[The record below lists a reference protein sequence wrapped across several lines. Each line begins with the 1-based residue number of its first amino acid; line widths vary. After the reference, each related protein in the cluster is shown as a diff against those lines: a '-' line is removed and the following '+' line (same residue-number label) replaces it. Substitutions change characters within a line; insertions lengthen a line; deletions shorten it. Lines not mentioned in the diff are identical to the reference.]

1 MKTLHIIL
9 IIYCIIA
16 IAHGFWAIRMQKK
29 YHPKSVEWW
38 RLTIVFIIN
47 SIGFPITIP
56 WAAINKQL
64 W

>member
-1 MKTLHIIL
+1 MTTFI
-9 IIYCIIA
+9 IIYSSIA
-16 IAHGFWAIRMQKK
+16 LLHGLWSLRMQKK
-29 YHPKSVEWW
+29 YHPKSTEWW
-38 RLTIVFIIN
+38 RMFFVFIIN

>member
-1 MKTLHIIL
+1 MKYL
-9 IIYCIIA
+9 IIYAVIGIL
-16 IAHGFWAIRMQKK
+16 HGIWAMKMQRK
-29 YHPKSVEWW
+29 YHPKAIEWW
-38 RLTIVFIIN
+38 RMTIVFVIN